1 MSPPDPPAP
10 LHHLPKQ
17 PYTAIEYPGPVSH
30 PAAILAYASQH
41 DINACFNAPPPHPAD
56 LQLRFRGD
64 APGPPLRGYCIP
76 SQKLLMK
83 IVKRRRKPAAATHHH
98 AGQGVFRA
106 EMVGTVNH
114 TVRFVSMADYQWTP
128 DPNGPTAS
136 LINSLKA
143 LDYNAILNYSF
154 PPLAE
159 EYIEPHPD
167 ATDQQPKFRSKLDLQ
182 PLPIFSTRNLPA
194 VYNFKMPPQV
204 VPVDVPHPITGRI
217 RTRFA
222 NNTREHGLAPHII
235 QHDHTLGD
243 VPREPNVIVQGKMS
257 RLNQDLLQKLRQAFE
272 KRPVW
277 VKQSLLAQFSEEEQG
292 EMKREKAYFPSV
304 AYVINTGVYSKCLV
318 KYGYDPRLDIES
330 RKLQHIFF
338 YAHKKTV
345 KNPMNT
351 HPENDEEADRREG
364 WWEEEQARLIAEN
377 KRPPIDPTKANI
389 FDGQYL
395 HKAKADYQLCDI
407 TDPFIMRYID
417 DTKHLSTI
425 CTLKS
430 GWYTFSWIT
439 LIKALVRA
447 KYMYMLETGLPAPD
461 AICNPVLEEY
471 GKGKMDGAEDAGGRG
486 RRGGA
491 ASARGSKGGGMVE
504 EQEDSVDS
512 GEAEAEEPEEDN
524 EDEGDRD
531 GGLDNQDKGDDD
543 L

>member
-1 MSPPDPPAP
+1 
-10 LHHLPKQ
+10 
-17 PYTAIEYPGPVSH
+17 
-30 PAAILAYASQH
+30 
-41 DINACFNAPPPHPAD
+41 
-56 LQLRFRGD
+56 
-64 APGPPLRGYCIP
+64 
-76 SQKLLMK
+76 MK
-83 IVKRRRKPAAATHHH
+83 IVKRSRKQTAATTNDN
-98 AGQGVFRA
+98 GQGVFRA

-128 DPNGPTAS
+128 DPQGPTAS

-143 LDYNAILNYSF
+143 LDYNAILNYTF

-167 ATDQQPKFRSKLDLQ
+167 ATTDQQPRFRSKLDLQ

-217 RTRFA
+217 RTRYA

-243 VPREPNVIVQGKMS
+243 VPREPNAIVQGKMS

-351 HPENDEEADRREG
+351 NPENDEEADRREG
-364 WWEEEQARLIAEN
+364 WWEEEQARLIAES

-417 DTKHLSTI
+417 DTSHLSTI

-430 GWYTFSWIT
+430 GWYTFPWIS
-439 LIKALVRA
+439 LIKGLVRA

-461 AICNPVLEEY
+461 AICQSVLEEY
-471 GKGKMDGAEDAGGRG
+471 GKGKMNGPPEDPGG

-491 ASARGSKGGGMVE
+491 GAGRGNSRMMEEE

-512 GEAEAEEPEEDN
+512 GEAEAEGEGEGEGEEDGVVAEDN

-531 GGLDNQDKGDDD
+531 EEGLDHQDKGDDD

>member
-1 MSPPDPPAP
+1 MPPPYPPP
-10 LHHLPKQ
+10 CPLPKQ
-17 PYTAIEYPGPVSH
+17 PYTAIEYPGPVSD

-41 DINACFNAPPPHPAD
+41 DINACFNAPPAHPAD
-56 LQLRFRGD
+56 LQLRFRAD
-64 APGPPLRGYCIP
+64 APGPPLRGYRIP
-76 SQKLLMK
+76 SQKLLLK
-83 IVKRRRKPAAATHHH
+83 ILKRRKKQKPDAATHHH
-98 AGQGVFRA
+98 DPDQGVFTA

-167 ATDQQPKFRSKLDLQ
+167 STDQQPRFRSKLDLQ

-204 VPVDVPHPITGRI
+204 VPVHVPHPITGRI

-243 VPREPNVIVQGKMS
+243 VPREPNVIVHGKMS

-292 EMKREKAYFPSV
+292 EMKREKAYFPTV

-345 KNPMNT
+345 KNPINT
-351 HPENDEEADRREG
+351 HPENDQDADRREG

-407 TDPFIMRYID
+407 SDPFIMRYID
-417 DTKHLSTI
+417 DTKHLSTT

-461 AICNPVLEEY
+461 AICDPVLEEY
-471 GKGKMDGAEDAGGRG
+471 AKGKMDG
-486 RRGGA
+486 RRGGQGA
-491 ASARGSKGGGMVE
+491 AARGAAARGGKGGGGVE

-512 GEAEAEEPEEDN
+512 GEEEPERE
-524 EDEGDRD
+524 EEEEEEEEEEA
-531 GGLDNQDKGDDD
+531 DKGDDD